1 MKGGNWTKPNN
12 ARRDYYQQ
20 HDEDST
26 KSLWGPKHPHWVVK
40 KWSGGQIVT
49 ESKIDQG
56 SCTPI
61 LTIRLMKNE
70 QLLGSYFKK
79 HGDKN
84 YEYIGKEFEGL
95 SKHCAC
101 ESDEQKPTCPTAEQ
115 QKQAAGVLVE
125 QYGLKKASETSEMSI
140 EKGFMIIIG
149 SVAGGVVFLVVM
161 AILLMKFK
169 KQR

>member
-1 MKGGNWTKPNN
+1 MKDGNWTMHNK
-12 ARRDYYQQ
+12 ARRDFGQQ
-20 HDEDST
+20 HDPYST
-26 KSLWGPKHPHWVVK
+26 KSLWGPNHPKWIIK
-40 KWSGGQIVT
+40 KWAGGQIVT

-101 ESDEQKPTCPTAEQ
+101 NTDEQKRTCQTVEQ
-115 QKQAAGVLVE
+115 QKQVDLEEVNTEFPTFNKLIQELVMI
-125 QYGLKKASETSEMSI
+125 QKLLSKKP
-140 EKGFMIIIG
+140 
-149 SVAGGVVFLVVM
+149 
-161 AILLMKFK
+161 
-169 KQR
+169 

>member
-1 MKGGNWTKPNN
+1 MPT
-12 ARRDYYQQ
+12 
-20 HDEDST
+20 S
-26 KSLWGPKHPHWVVK
+26 
-40 KWSGGQIVT
+40 
-49 ESKIDQG
+49 
-56 SCTPI
+56 
-61 LTIRLMKNE
+61 
-70 QLLGSYFKK
+70 KK

-95 SKHCAC
+95 SKYCAC
-101 ESDEQKPTCPTAEQ
+101 ESDEQKRTCQTAEQ
-115 QKQAAGVLVE
+115 QKQAAGVLVKH
-125 QYGLKKASETSEMSI
+125 LDTSETSEMSI

>member
-1 MKGGNWTKPNN
+1 MKDGNWTMHNK
-12 ARRDYYQQ
+12 ARRDFGQQ
-20 HDEDST
+20 HDPYST
-26 KSLWGPKHPHWVVK
+26 KSLWGPNHPKWIIK
-40 KWSGGQIVT
+40 KWAGGQIVT

-70 QLLGSYFKK
+70 QLLGAYFKK

-101 ESDEQKPTCPTAEQ
+101 EQKRTCQTAEQ
-115 QKQAAGVLVE
+115 QKQAAGVLAKK
-125 QYGLKKASETSEMSI
+125 YGLETSETSEMSI

>member
-12 ARRDYYQQ
+12 ARRDYSQQ

-70 QLLGSYFKK
+70 QLLGAYFKK

-95 SKHCAC
+95 SKYCAC
-101 ESDEQKPTCPTAEQ
+101 ESDEQKRTCNTVEQ
-115 QKQAAGVLVE
+115 QKQAAGVLAE
-125 QYGLKKASETSEMSI
+125 QYGLETSETSEMSI

>member
-1 MKGGNWTKPNN
+1 MKGGNWTKHNK
-12 ARRDYYQQ
+12 ARRDFGQQ

-49 ESKIDQG
+49 KSKIDQG

-70 QLLGSYFKK
+70 QLLGAYFKK

-101 ESDEQKPTCPTAEQ
+101 NTDEQKRTCQTVEQ
-115 QKQAAGVLVE
+115 QKQVDLEEVNTEFPTFNKLIQELVMI
-125 QYGLKKASETSEMSI
+125 QKLLSKKP
-140 EKGFMIIIG
+140 
-149 SVAGGVVFLVVM
+149 
-161 AILLMKFK
+161 
-169 KQR
+169 

>member
-1 MKGGNWTKPNN
+1 
-12 ARRDYYQQ
+12 
-20 HDEDST
+20 
-26 KSLWGPKHPHWVVK
+26 
-40 KWSGGQIVT
+40 
-49 ESKIDQG
+49 
-56 SCTPI
+56 
-61 LTIRLMKNE
+61 MKNE

-101 ESDEQKPTCPTAEQ
+101 NTDEQKRTCQTVEQ
-115 QKQAAGVLVE
+115 QKQAAGVLAE
-125 QYGLKKASETSEMSI
+125 QYGLETSETSEMSI